1 VSQQVHSIS
10 LMGTRVRALVMVG
23 SLLGIFTAAM
33 DQTIV
38 GTALPRVVADLH
50 GLQHIAWVF
59 TAFMVTSTATVAV
72 VGRLTDL
79 FGRKPFFL
87 IGITILV
94 LGSALAGT
102 SQSMTY
108 LIIFRGIQ
116 GFGAGMI
123 MATAWA
129 IIGDVFPPADR
140 ARWTGVMTGVFA
152 AASVIGPLLGGWITD
167 HLGWRWVFYV
177 NLPLGA
183 LTFLVFALVMPSVR
197 PQSVHRSLDRLGIV
211 VLVMAVVPLVLAFS
225 WGGSQYDWLSPEI
238 IGLLVVAFVGTVAFV
253 RVERY
258 ALEPIIPLS
267 LFQSSIFAVII
278 VVTFLTAM
286 GMFGSVSYIPL
297 FVQSVIGTSATNSGL
312 VTMPMMLAMSITSTV
327 VGQALARTGR
337 YRIMLAVGLTVTV
350 AGMYMLARMS
360 VDSTQAEATR
370 DMVVL
375 GIGLGFAM
383 PILMLVALNTTSHQL
398 LGVTTSTIQFMRSV
412 GATLGVALMGSLL
425 NGRLQSELVSQ
436 TPPEVTQN
444 VPASLLQS
452 LQDPE
457 ILRDPSTMQKA
468 HEAFLALG
476 AQGQQLYDQ
485 ALLATKTALAMGIT
499 YAFLVGAG
507 ITLVALAVGIF
518 LKEVPLRKTYA
529 VPAEGALAP
538 DGVGDE
544 APQAV
549 AATPATALAA
559 DPPPTEVDGTAGMG
573 QQMQERPSGPHAAIR
588 GLPDG
593 LDAKAHGSQ
602 NSLDL

>member
-1 VSQQVHSIS
+1 MTEQVQSLS
-10 LMGTRVRALVMVG
+10 LMGTRVRVLVMVG

-38 GTALPRVVADLH
+38 GTALPRVVADLQ

-87 IGITILV
+87 AGITVLV
-94 LGSALAGT
+94 LGSALAGM
-102 SQSMTY
+102 SQSMTE

-129 IIGDVFPPADR
+129 IIGDLFPPAER

-152 AASVIGPLLGGWITD
+152 AASVVGPLLGGWITD
-167 HLGWRWVFYV
+167 HLGWHWVFYV

-183 LTFLVFALVMPSVR
+183 LTFVVFLLVMPSIR
-197 PQSVHRSLDRLGIV
+197 PQSVHRSLDRLGIAFLV
-211 VLVMAVVPLVLAFS
+211 VGVVPLVLAFS

-238 IGLLVVAFVGTVAFV
+238 IGLLALASVATLAFV
-253 RVERY
+253 RVERD

-267 LFQSSIFAVII
+267 LFQSPIFAVVI

-312 VTMPMMLAMSITSTV
+312 VTMPMMLTMAITSAG
-327 VGQALARTGR
+327 VGQVLARTGR
-337 YRIMLAVGLTVTV
+337 YRILLVVGLAVMT
-350 AGMYMLARMS
+350 AGMYMLAQMG
-360 VDSTQAEATR
+360 VHSTQQEATR
-370 DMVVL
+370 DMIVL
-375 GIGLGFAM
+375 GVGLGAVM
-383 PILMLVALNTTSHQL
+383 PILMLVALNTTSHQM

-436 TPPEVTQN
+436 TPSAVTQN
-444 VPASLLQS
+444 VPSTLLKP

-457 ILRDPSTMQKA
+457 ILRDPANMQKV
-468 HEAFLALG
+468 HEAFLGLG
-476 AQGQQLYDQ
+476 SQGEQLFQ
-485 ALLATKTALAMGIT
+485 ATLSATKAALATGIT
-499 YAFLVGAG
+499 YAFLVGTA
-507 ITLVALAVGIF
+507 ITLGALVVGIF
-518 LKEVPLRKTYA
+518 LKEVPLRKTHVMA
-529 VPAEGALAP
+529 DGVLALEGSDDQAARAAAAPALTSALAP
-538 DGVGDE
+538 DPPPLTGDG
-544 APQAV
+544 P
-549 AATPATALAA
+549 AAAAAGPTRPA
-559 DPPPTEVDGTAGMG
+559 DP
-573 QQMQERPSGPHAAIR
+573 
-588 GLPDG
+588 
-593 LDAKAHGSQ
+593 
-602 NSLDL
+602 

>member
-1 VSQQVHSIS
+1 MS
-10 LMGTRVRALVMVG
+10 TRTRALVMVG

-38 GTALPRVVADLH
+38 GTALPQVVADLH

-59 TAFMVTSTATVAV
+59 TAFMVTSTTTVAV

-87 IGITILV
+87 IGIAVLV
-94 LGSALAGT
+94 LGSALAGM
-102 SQSMTY
+102 SQSMTE

-129 IIGDVFPPADR
+129 IIGDLFPPAER

-152 AASVIGPLLGGWITD
+152 AASVVGPLLGGWITD
-167 HLGWRWVFYV
+167 HLGWHWVFYV

-183 LTFLVFALVMPSVR
+183 LTFFVFALVMPSIR
-197 PQSVHRSLDRLGIV
+197 PQSVHRSLDRLGISFLV
-211 VLVMAVVPLVLAFS
+211 VGVVPLVLAFS

-238 IGLLVVAFVGTVAFV
+238 IGLLALAFVATLAFV
-253 RVERY
+253 RVERD

-267 LFQSSIFAVII
+267 LFRSPIFAVVII
-278 VVTFLTAM
+278 VTFLTAM

-312 VTMPMMLAMSITSTV
+312 VTMPMMLAMSFTSAA

-337 YRIMLAVGLTVTV
+337 YRIMLAVGLAVTV
-350 AGMYMLARMS
+350 LGMYMLARMS

-375 GIGLGFAM
+375 GIGLGFTM
-383 PILMLVALNTTSHQL
+383 PILMLVALNTTSHQM

-436 TPPEVTQN
+436 TPSTVTQN

-452 LQDPE
+452 LRDPE
-457 ILRDPSTMQKA
+457 ILRDAATMQKV
-468 HEAFLALG
+468 HEAFLGLG
-476 AQGQQLYDQ
+476 AQGEQLFQD
-485 ALLATKTALAMGIT
+485 ALGATKTALAMGIT
-499 YAFLVGAG
+499 YAFLVGAA
-507 ITLVALAVGIF
+507 ITLVALVVGIF
-518 LKEVPLRKTYA
+518 LQEVPLRKTYA
-529 VPAEGALAP
+529 VHGEGVPAPDDAGGQAPREAIAAAPPPALASDPLQASDGPGAAAAGPTLPAEP
-538 DGVGDE
+538 
-544 APQAV
+544 
-549 AATPATALAA
+549 
-559 DPPPTEVDGTAGMG
+559 
-573 QQMQERPSGPHAAIR
+573 
-588 GLPDG
+588 
-593 LDAKAHGSQ
+593 
-602 NSLDL
+602 

>member
-1 VSQQVHSIS
+1 MTQQVHSIS
-10 LMGTRVRALVMVG
+10 LMGTRVRVLVMVG

-59 TAFMVTSTATVAV
+59 TAFMVTSTTTVAV

-87 IGITILV
+87 VGITILV
-94 LGSALAGT
+94 LGSALAGM
-102 SQSMTY
+102 SQSMTE

-129 IIGDVFPPADR
+129 IIGDVFAPAER

-183 LTFLVFALVMPSVR
+183 LTFAVFALVMPSIR
-197 PQSVHRSLDRLGIV
+197 PQSVHRSLDRLGISL
-211 VLVMAVVPLVLAFS
+211 LVMGVVPLVLAFS
-225 WGGSQYDWLSPEI
+225 WGGSQYDWLSPQI
-238 IGLLVVAFVGTVAFV
+238 IGLLVLASVATVAFV
-253 RVERY
+253 RVERD
-258 ALEPIIPLS
+258 AVEPIIPLS
-267 LFQSSIFAVII
+267 LFRSSIFAVVIA
-278 VVTFLTAM
+278 VTFLTAI

-312 VTMPMMLAMSITSTV
+312 VTMPMMLAMSITSAV

-337 YRIMLAVGLTVTV
+337 YRIMLAAGLAVTV
-350 AGMYMLARMS
+350 VGMYMLAQMN
-360 VDSTQAEATR
+360 VDSSRAEATR

-375 GIGLGFAM
+375 GIGLGFTM
-383 PILMLVALNTTSHQL
+383 PILMLVALNTTSHQM

-436 TPPEVTQN
+436 TPAEVTQN
-444 VPASLLQS
+444 VPASLLQP
-452 LQDPE
+452 LQDPA
-457 ILRDPSTMQKA
+457 ILRDPSTMQNV
-468 HEAFLALG
+468 HEAFLGLGDQGEQLFQAALT
-476 AQGQQLYDQ
+476 
-485 ALLATKTALAMGIT
+485 ATKTALAMGIT
-499 YAFLVGAG
+499 YAFFVGTAITVGA
-507 ITLVALAVGIF
+507 LVVGIF
-518 LKEVPLRKTYA
+518 LKEVPLRETHA
-529 VPAEGALAP
+529 IVAEGVLSPDDKEEQAP
-538 DGVGDE
+538 RRAI
-544 APQAV
+544 AP
-549 AATPATALAA
+549 TGALAA
-559 DPPPTEVDGTAGMG
+559 DPPPAEGDGA
-573 QQMQERPSGPHAAIR
+573 SA
-588 GLPDG
+588 
-593 LDAKAHGSQ
+593 
-602 NSLDL
+602 